1 MKKNHPAEAVSL
13 VLGAALLCAFTP
25 GLQAQAGQESNP
37 PAQQQ
42 APPPPDQQQQA
53 PPPDQQTAPGQQ
65 GGGAGGSAQEQ
76 QESKTYAGKIMK
88 LQNGQFALVTG
99 QTPTGQMAGHFLDDQ
114 DSAKKYEG
122 KQVKVT
128 GTLEVASNTIHVTK
142 IEAA

>member
-1 MKKNHPAEAVSL
+1 MNRTHHPAEALAV
-13 VLGAALLCAFTP
+13 VLGAALFAFTP
-25 GLQAQAGQESNP
+25 GLQAQQTSPDAP
-37 PAQQQ
+37 PPSQQQ
-42 APPPPDQQQQA
+42 APPPEQQQA
-53 PPPDQQTAPGQQ
+53 PPDQGQQAAPGQQ
-65 GGGAGGSAQEQ
+65 SQDQ
-76 QESKTYAGKIMK
+76 QQSKTFAGKIMK

-114 DSAKKYEG
+114 DNAKKYEG